1 MLYILKQN
9 TNQIRKILERFK
21 LVTSVNDNGKSP

>member
-21 LVTSVNDNGKSP
+21 LVTSVNDNAKSP